1 MSSSIKSA
9 IWMLFASLNF
19 ALLNTLVKFLSKDFH
34 LTQIIFFRSFFAV
47 IFILP
52 WMLNDGLN
60 SLKTN
65 SYRLQLCRSVLALV
79 AMYMW
84 FFSISNIPLAKA
96 TAINFT
102 APVFGAIFA
111 IFLLKEKIKKK
122 RFIAIIFS
130 FIGAL
135 IIIRP
140 GFIEINFFIITALMA
155 SLLMG
160 AAAIFIK
167 KLSMIDHPNS
177 VVFYMPTFL
186 ALVSLIPCLLFW
198 KTPNSSQCFLL
209 IGTGLTATLAHQSIA
224 RAFALSDATYVLIFD
239 YFRLPFT
246 AVFAFYLF
254 SEISS
259 IWVWTGGLIIF
270 VSSAYIVYR
279 EKQVGHKITNSIIE
293 KKIN

>member
-9 IWMLFASLNF
+9 LWMLFASLNF

-47 IFILP
+47 VFILP
-52 WMLNDGLN
+52 WILNNGFK

-65 SYRLQLCRSVLALV
+65 SYRLQLSRSLLALI
-79 AMYMW
+79 AMYLW
-84 FFSISNIPLAKA
+84 FYSISNIPLAKA

-111 IFLLKEKIKKK
+111 IYLLKERIKKK
-122 RFIAIIFS
+122 RFFAIVLS
-130 FIGAL
+130 FLGAL

-140 GFIEINFFIITALMA
+140 GFIEINFFIIIALIA

-160 AAAIFIK
+160 VAAIFIK

-177 VVFYMPTFL
+177 VVFYMPVFL
-186 ALVSLIPCLLFW
+186 AVVSFIPCIIYWESPNTYQYLL
-198 KTPNSSQCFLL
+198 LVA
-209 IGTGLTATLAHQSIA
+209 TGLTATFAHQAIT
-224 RAFALSDATYVLIFD
+224 RAFALSDATYVLVFD
-239 YFRLPFT
+239 YVRLPFT

-254 SEISS
+254 SELTS
-259 IWVWTGGLIIF
+259 IWVWIGGFIIF
-270 VSSAYIVYR
+270 FSSAYIVYR
-279 EKQVGHKITNSIIE
+279 EKRLGSRTTTSLIE